1 MFLFLRITYSSEK
14 NLWEAVDMNSTNGF
28 WISMRDYRDMPQPI
42 ESGERLLEN
51 PTKFRISKYEL
62 EVIFF
67 YKRIKFLLIL

>member
-1 MFLFLRITYSSEK
+1 
-14 NLWEAVDMNSTNGF
+14 MNSTNGF

-67 YKRIKFLLIL
+67 FYKRIKFLLIL